1 MPSRGMA
8 IAAGAVASAV
18 LAIGG
23 ALGGA
28 FGLLAAYFAGLP
40 LYAVGFAA
48 GRQACAAAAALA
60 AVAVG
65 FALGPGDTMMFLG
78 AQALP
83 AVLVVWLS
91 LRARGSDGALEWF
104 PPGTVLAWL
113 ACYGVVA
120 FAVLALSLLGES
132 GAQGMEAAL
141 ASELEH
147 AVAAVAPGAD
157 AARVQAVTAAIARYF
172 PAIVLAS
179 WLVMTVVN
187 AVVGFQVAGRVFG
200 RQRPEPAWSALTLP
214 GWLMTATAAAS
225 LLALVGRGTTAGFI
239 GGNAALALC
248 VPYAFLGFAV
258 AHTLAARLGS
268 RRLVLWGLYLVVFL
282 LGWPVL
288 AVTVL
293 GFVEDWIGVR
303 RRVAGKVPD
312 PEDRT

>member
-1 MPSRGMA
+1 MPSRGTV
-8 IAAGAVASAV
+8 IAAGAMASAV

-40 LYAVGFAA
+40 LYVVGFAT
-48 GRQACAAAAALA
+48 GRQACLAAVAIA

-65 FALGPGDTMMFLG
+65 VALGPEDALMFLG
-78 AQALP
+78 AQAVP
-83 AVLVVWLS
+83 ALLVIWAS
-91 LRARGSDGALEWF
+91 LRIGTSDSTAAWA
-104 PPGTVLAWL
+104 PPGTVLALL
-113 ACYGVVA
+113 ACYGVAA
-120 FAVLALSLLGES
+120 FAILALSLLGEG

-141 ASELEH
+141 ASELRQM
-147 AVAAVAPGAD
+147 VAAVAPGAD
-157 AARVQAVTAAIARYF
+157 ATQVQAVTAAIARYF

-179 WLVMTVVN
+179 WIVMTAVN
-187 AVVGFQVAGRVFG
+187 AVIALQITGRIFG

-214 GWLMTATAAAS
+214 SWLMTATAAAS
-225 LLALVGRGTTAGFI
+225 LLALVGRDTTAGFI

-258 AHTLAARLGS
+258 AHTLAARLAA
-268 RRLVLWGLYLVVFL
+268 RRLVLWGLYLVVVL

-288 AVTVL
+288 AVTAL

-303 RRVAGKVPD
+303 RRVAGKAPD

>member
-1 MPSRGMA
+1 MPSRVTV
-8 IAAGAVASAV
+8 IVAGALASAV

-48 GRQACAAAAALA
+48 GPQACVAAIAAAT
-60 AVAVG
+60 VAIG
-65 FALGPGDTMMFLG
+65 LALGPEDAVMFLG
-78 AQALP
+78 AQGLP

-91 LRARGSDGALEWF
+91 LRARASGGALEWL
-104 PPGTVLAWL
+104 PPGTILAWL
-113 ACYGVVA
+113 VCYGVAA
-120 FAVLALSLLGES
+120 FAILALSLLGIGGS
-132 GAQGMEAAL
+132 QDMEASL

-147 AVAAVAPGAD
+147 VVAAVAPGAD
-157 AARVQAVTAAIARYF
+157 AERIQAVTAAVARYF

-179 WLVMTVVN
+179 WIVMMVIN
-187 AVVGFQVAGRVFG
+187 AILGLQIAKRLFD
-200 RQRPEPAWSALTLP
+200 RQRPEPTWSALTLP

-248 VPYAFLGFAV
+248 VPYAFMGFAV

-268 RRLVLWGLYLVVFL
+268 RRLVLWGLYLMVLL

-288 AVTVL
+288 AVTAL
-293 GFVEDWIGVR
+293 GFVEDWIGLR
-303 RRVAGKVPD
+303 RRVAGQQPD